1 MPLRVEDIMTTKLV
15 KLTED
20 ATLSDAHHITRD
32 KGIRHL
38 PIVEPDSGKLLA
50 VVTQKAMIA
59 KVINTLTL
67 YGGGALKD
75 QESRTGI
82 MEVAIVDYQTV
93 RKDEPL
99 EQVAPFFLDNK
110 HGCLPVV
117 DENHCLVGMVTS
129 SDFVKLSVELL
140 KRLEQSKS

>member
-15 KLTED
+15 KLTEQ
-20 ATLSDAHHITRD
+20 ASLGDAHEITRD

-38 PIVEPDSGKLLA
+38 PIVEPESGKLIA

-59 KVINTLTL
+59 KVINTLAL
-67 YGGGALKD
+67 YGGDALKE

-82 MEVAIVDYQTV
+82 MEVAVLDYQTV
-93 RKDEPL
+93 KKTDPL
-99 EQVAPFFLDNK
+99 SQVAPFFLDNK

-117 DENHCLVGMVTS
+117 DDHHCLIGMVTS

-140 KRLEQSKS
+140 KRLETKKE

>member
-1 MPLRVEDIMTTKLV
+1 MPLLVEDIMTTKLV

-20 ATLSDAHHITRD
+20 ASLSDAHQITRE

-67 YGGGALKD
+67 YGPDALKE

-82 MEVAIVDYQTV
+82 MEVAILDYQTV
-93 RKDEPL
+93 KKTDPLDE
-99 EQVAPFFLDNK
+99 VAPFFLDNK

-117 DENHCLVGMVTS
+117 DDNGCLIGMVTS

-140 KRLEQSKS
+140 NRLEQQNR